1 VKTTQVNKTE
11 KVEPKVAAKDKSENT
26 LADKKTSIEKDAKTK
41 EPTVKTHKVKVGDS
55 LSSIAT
61 KYGVSPQAIK
71 DLNKLKDDNVVL
83 DKTLKIPTP

>member
-1 VKTTQVNKTE
+1 
-11 KVEPKVAAKDKSENT
+11 DKADKADK
-26 LADKKTSIEKDAKTK
+26 ADKKTSIDKDAKSK